1 MVKRS
6 VMLYFIWSVALTTLI
21 VLTPVLPL
29 AVARAETAAT
39 LSVMPGK
46 DSYVASGQPGQA
58 YPSDRALWVGS
69 NRSNQGEERIL
80 LQFDLTGIPS
90 GSRIDGAA
98 LRLTLGGTNP
108 GDEPLPVQV
117 ARIANDSWTENITW
131 NQHLQLP
138 IDENHAA
145 VTQIG
150 TALVAYEWDIR
161 NLVQSWSDQ
170 RGGNALSL
178 RLRALAANG
187 QHYRAFWSKDCSNAD
202 CGAIPGKRPQL
213 VVQYTPP
220 TPTATHTASPTS
232 TATLTP
238 TSTATPA
245 PGVTLRLLNEPT
257 GDIDPGGQILYTI
270 EYRNGPVAVQDVRIS
285 NTIPEHVVLV
295 AGSISN
301 NGGSTGSQP
310 GTEVSWNMGNLAAN
324 ATGTVSYR
332 VQRPTSTATPT
343 PTDTP
348 TPTRTHTPTP
358 TGTTTVTRTSTPTP
372 TDTSTATPTP
382 THTATSTPT
391 RTHTPTSTNTPTG
404 APCVTRIEG
413 TVFEDLNGDGVWQ
426 AATEPQLTGSVLRV
440 LQTGQQFTPTASG
453 FYWFGLTQA
462 GNYML
467 EETDPPGYG
476 SLPNSPNLRQV
487 PVASCQTVVVNFG
500 NVRSTP
506 TSTPTPTACPTG
518 SVSVPGGCATITPT
532 ATRTPTPTPT
542 RTPTRTHTPTP
553 TNTPTATRTPN
564 LPDLIPFQGANW
576 QYPLVPS
583 SITGTFV
590 TGALF
595 ARQPTYIDWGVDNQG
610 GNTQGA
616 AFYVEVYV
624 DSDRFIYYQFHSDP
638 TGGGWGEDWSY
649 EIVADGYSY
658 HTLRIVVDPDNAV
671 AESNENN
678 NVWQGTFFWSDPTS
692 CRPAANQVVLFENT
706 WYMGRCLM
714 LSLDNPDL
722 RQLNFDNIASS
733 IHFGSLGWLQ
743 TRLYDQYSY
752 GGAYY
757 GFTGDHP
764 DFNPLGFNDLASSV
778 RFGVSEAS
786 MEGAMVD
793 GYLSDGAAPLVISP
807 TPVAVTGRQPE
818 SSGADTGGAQV
829 VYGSDAVAQV
839 GPDSSVV
846 ILNTGARVTWLYNGQ
861 PGVALS
867 NPVRNPGF
875 YEVWLP
881 LVRRTR

>member
-1 MVKRS
+1 M
-6 VMLYFIWSVALTTLI
+6 
-21 VLTPVLPL
+21 
-29 AVARAETAAT
+29 
-39 LSVMPGK
+39 
-46 DSYVASGQPGQA
+46 
-58 YPSDRALWVGS
+58 
-69 NRSNQGEERIL
+69 

-108 GDEPLPVQV
+108 GDEPLAVQV
-117 ARIANDSWTENITW
+117 ARIRNDSWTENITW

-138 IDENHAA
+138 IDETHAA
-145 VTQIG
+145 VTQVG

-187 QHYRAFWSKDCSNAD
+187 QHYRAFWSKDCSDAD
-202 CGAIPGKRPQL
+202 CGATPGKRPQL

-257 GDIDPGGQILYTI
+257 GEIAPGGQILYTI
-270 EYRNGPVAVQDVRIS
+270 EYRNGSVPVQDVRIS

-295 AGSISN
+295 PGSISN
-301 NGGSTGSQP
+301 GGASNGSQP
-310 GTEVSWNMGNLAAN
+310 GAEVSWNMGNLAAN
-324 ATGTVSYR
+324 ASGTVSYR
-332 VQRPTSTATPT
+332 VQRPTSTPTPTNTTTPT
-343 PTDTP
+343 P
-348 TPTRTHTPTP
+348 THTPTP

-440 LQTGQQFTPTASG
+440 LQTGQQFTPTTSG
-453 FYWFGLTQA
+453 FYWFNLAQA
-462 GNYML
+462 VTYTL
-467 EETDPPGYG
+467 EETDPPGYS
-476 SLPNSPNLRQV
+476 SLPTSPNLRQV
-487 PVASCQTVVVNFG
+487 SVASCQTVVVNFG

-532 ATRTPTPTPT
+532 STRTPTPTAT

-553 TNTPTATRTPN
+553 TFTPTATRTPN

-583 SITGTFV
+583 SIMNTYV
-590 TGALF
+590 SGALF
-595 ARQPTYIDWGVDNQG
+595 AMQPTYIDWGAANQG
-610 GNTQGA
+610 GSTQGVM
-616 AFYVEVYV
+616 FYVDVCV
-624 DSDRFIYYQFHSDP
+624 DNDCFIHYPFDWDP
-638 TGGGWGEDWSY
+638 IGGSYGEDWTYQITDEWFS
-649 EIVADGYSY
+649 A
-658 HTLRIVVDPDNAV
+658 HTLRIVVDPDNRV

-678 NVWQGTFFWSDPTS
+678 NVWQGTFYWSPPTS
-692 CRPAANQVVLFENT
+692 CQPSASQIVLYEHT
-706 WYMGRCLM
+706 WYMGGCVM
-714 LSLDNPDL
+714 LNVDTPDL
-722 RQLNFDNIASS
+722 RPLSFDNIASS

-786 MEGAMVD
+786 MEGAMVED
-793 GYLSDGAAPLVISP
+793 NVFDAAAPLVVSP
-807 TPVAVTGRQPE
+807 TVVAEAGRQPASPGE
-818 SSGADTGGAQV
+818 DTSTAQLI
-829 VYGSDAVAQV
+829 YRSNAAAQA

-861 PGVALS
+861 PGVVLS